1 MRQSRVL
8 PQAAMRI
15 SCRCACKTAETAEG
29 RPCWLVCQ
37 LVTSQG
43 TPLCMRAWVAQG
55 DNGSGSSGRV
65 AAIPHPHNLSRFSFR
80 ESLPLFLLTLNG
92 GQENM
97 TDSSPE
103 QVDPEAAEKKT
114 PSFFSCLRG
123 VALKEPIFTLPSS
136 NQQTSTVQ
144 PPSPTL
150 PAAPQCPA
158 SMPSGRGLGA
168 LTADLLK
175 PKLKQWVD
183 QKLEGVVERLIR
195 EEIKRIA
202 GSN

>member
-92 GQENM
+92 GQNSM
-97 TDSSPE
+97 KNSLPE
-103 QVDPEAAEKKT
+103 QVDPKAAKKKT
-114 PSFFSCLRG
+114 PGFFSHRHG
-123 VALKEPIFTLPSS
+123 IALENPTSTVPSS
-136 NQQTSTVQ
+136 NQQGSTVQ

-150 PAAPQCPA
+150 SPVPQRPAL
-158 SMPSGRGLGA
+158 MPSARGLGA

-202 GSN
+202 GNN

>member
-1 MRQSRVL
+1 MVIRS
-8 PQAAMRI
+8 
-15 SCRCACKTAETAEG
+15 
-29 RPCWLVCQ
+29 
-37 LVTSQG
+37 
-43 TPLCMRAWVAQG
+43 
-55 DNGSGSSGRV
+55 SGSSGRV
-65 AAIPHPHNLSRFSFR
+65 AAIPHPHNLSRFSFH

-97 TDSSPE
+97 KDSLPE
-103 QVDPEAAEKKT
+103 PVDPEAAEKNT
-114 PSFFSCLRG
+114 PSFFSRLRG
-123 VALKEPIFTLPSS
+123 VAPEEPTFTLPSS
-136 NQQTSTVQ
+136 NQQGSTVQ

-150 PAAPQCPA
+150 SRAPQRA
-158 SMPSGRGLGA
+158 ALMPSTRGLGT